1 MHEQT
6 QSCTSTECNFLH
18 VFDIR
23 LIGTDIYQISS
34 TIKQA
39 SFSLFIAAFSCTLAM
54 KNNIDI
60 DPSDNK
66 ELPYVYAHIA
76 RRLKQ
81 KKKEQKK
88 ISQESNPQEFF
99 TASGVSSK

>member
-6 QSCTSTECNFLH
+6 IFCTSTECNFLF
-18 VFDIR
+18 VIR
-23 LIGTDIYQISS
+23 LIGTDIYRISS

-39 SFSLFIAAFSCTLAM
+39 PFSLFIAAFSYTLAM

-66 ELPYVYAHIA
+66 ESAYVYAHIA

-81 KKKEQKK
+81 KKKEEKK

-99 TASGVSSK
+99 TASEVSSK